1 MIRHLLIS
9 SYQLIWFS
17 LKAILVISWA
27 IWGLLGSLPG
37 GSILKTAIAVTL
49 LYTTGIVHVIAMYF
63 GVDITLID
71 IAIGKVPDIWNKV
84 GGIFG

>member
-17 LKAILVISWA
+17 LKAILVTSWA

-37 GSILKTAIAVTL
+37 GSILKAAIAITL

-63 GVDITLID
+63 GVDITIID
-71 IAIGKVPDIWNKV
+71 VAINGVSERWPWGKS
-84 GGIFG
+84 